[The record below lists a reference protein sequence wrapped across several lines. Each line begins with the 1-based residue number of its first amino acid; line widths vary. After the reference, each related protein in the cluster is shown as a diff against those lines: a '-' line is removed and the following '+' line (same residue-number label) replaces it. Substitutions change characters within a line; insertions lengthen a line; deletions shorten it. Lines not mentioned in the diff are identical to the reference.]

1 MNSIEDEVF
10 AAHRLTPTDR
20 ERFLRSELGSG
31 LTALG
36 LAELMAAGYT
46 RVASWP
52 VGSIPFHAAQ
62 LQSNFVLLLAGR
74 LQVVRT
80 KPSGNSQILDWVVP
94 GECCGAVT
102 AFTASPHWVADVHV
116 IEDARGLVIDTAALI
131 GRPEDDEVG
140 RLLLRNCRGILASR
154 GLRMTERVELL
165 TYRGLRQRLAFMLL
179 RDQVDGVVQLGVN
192 RQQLAD
198 SLYVSR
204 ASMTRELG
212 RMADDGLIQVD
223 GRRIE
228 LLTQDGLRAALN

>member
-1 MNSIEDEVF
+1 MKNADEVLE
-10 AAHRLTPTDR
+10 AHRLTPIDR

-31 LTALG
+31 LTLPG
-36 LAELMAAGYT
+36 LAELLAAGYT

-52 VGSIPFHAAQ
+52 AGSIPWHAAEP
-62 LQSNFVLLLAGR
+62 QSNFVLLLAGR
-74 LQVVRT
+74 IEVVRT
-80 KPSGNSQILDWVVP
+80 KPTGNSQILDWVVP

-102 AFTASPHWVADVHV
+102 AFTESPHWVADVHI
-116 IEDARGLVIDTAALI
+116 IEDARGLVIDTAALVN
-131 GRPEDDEVG
+131 RPEADEVG
-140 RLLLRNCRGILASR
+140 RLLLRNCRGVLAAR
-154 GLRMTERVELL
+154 GLRMTDRVELL

-179 RDQVDGVVQLGVN
+179 RDQVDGVVRLQVT

-212 RMADDGLIQVD
+212 RMAADGLIRVD

-228 LLTQDGLRAALN
+228 LLAPEALRAALG